1 MVVPGCM
8 HATATGIRSRLSTR
22 AGAIELRGGVESSG
36 AAPAQPPFPFVHP
49 ISLSMAASVHQTPL
63 LWIPLKQTED
73 VDVAT
78 PVRSLISSS
87 YGEDPKR
94 YSSALAALARA
105 RTDALRGSPGSDRTA
120 RDLLYKWF
128 HILEMLE
135 VRFPELRVPFTWKDV
150 SASNCCRPQ
159 LS

>member
-1 MVVPGCM
+1 M
-8 HATATGIRSRLSTR
+8 RQRLSVAQR
-22 AGAIELRGGVESSG
+22 RRGLVLLTTTSTN
-36 AAPAQPPFPFVHP
+36 
-49 ISLSMAASVHQTPL
+49 MAASVHQTPL
-63 LWIPLKQTED
+63 LWIPLKQTEE

-94 YSSALAALARA
+94 YSSALGALARA

-150 SASNCCRPQ
+150 SQAPCRAREWISPMLIDPSFAGLHHETDQ
-159 LS
+159 PILTSL